1 MSFDDSKRSRHV
13 RKKIS
18 FNAAEW
24 ERVERRMEITGSKS
38 FESFARDAVLESEIS
53 VTRNAFDPSTVRAEL
68 SRIGNNI
75 NQIARQVNVEEVV
88 TFEEMRAARLLL
100 KEIQAVIN
108 QTVNEARGS
117 KS

>member
-1 MSFDDSKRSRHV
+1 MSFDDSKRVRHV

-18 FNAAEW
+18 FSESEW
-24 ERVERRMEITGSKS
+24 KRLERRMEISQAKS
-38 FESFARDAVLESEIS
+38 WEGFAREALLDSEII
-53 VTRNAFDPSTVRAEL
+53 VTKNLFDPSTVRAEL

-88 TFEEMRAARLLL
+88 TFEEMRAARMLL
-100 KEIQAVIN
+100 KEIQLVIN

-117 KS
+117 KG